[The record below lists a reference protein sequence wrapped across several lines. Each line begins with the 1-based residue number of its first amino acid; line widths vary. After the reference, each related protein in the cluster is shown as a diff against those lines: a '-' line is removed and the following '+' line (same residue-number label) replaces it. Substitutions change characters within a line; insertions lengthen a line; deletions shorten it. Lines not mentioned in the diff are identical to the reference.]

1 MWEWKVIDTNNNKSL
16 VRSDFEVGKD
26 GANTGGLPM
35 RLTLTFTAG
44 GLAVPFYLSASRLPE
59 EELLSELC
67 PDGVLAAKVPGLC
80 KGGDDIDNK
89 GFGMLVLLRAD
100 RKDPSKELNA
110 PRLTI
115 ANKKFIY

>member
-1 MWEWKVIDTNNNKSL
+1 MWEWKTIGTTNNNSS
-16 VRSDFEVGKD
+16 VRSDFEVVKD
-26 GANTGGLPM
+26 GENTGGLRV
-35 RLTLTFTAG
+35 RLTFTFTAG
-44 GLAVPFYLSASRLPE
+44 GLAAPLYVSVSGLTD
-59 EELLSELC
+59 EELSPELY
-67 PDGVLAAKVPGLC
+67 PGGVLATKVPGLC